1 MDGRLIRMA
10 ETRNIRELIEPV
22 IRKHIAPAALVEMEI
37 KEDVDHDGDPVLRI
51 LVALNAAKGRPNRK
65 RNLRLTPTLRNL
77 LHARQNERFPILTY
91 MSPEEPKLEA
101 A

>member
-1 MDGRLIRMA
+1 MA
-10 ETRNIRELIEPV
+10 DTKNIRELIEPV
-22 IRKHIAPAALVEMEI
+22 IKKHIAPAALVEMEI

-51 LVALNAAKGRPNRK
+51 LVVLDVAKGRPNRK
-65 RNLRLTPTLRNL
+65 QFLRLTPTLRNL

-91 MSPEEPKLEA
+91 MSPEERNLEA